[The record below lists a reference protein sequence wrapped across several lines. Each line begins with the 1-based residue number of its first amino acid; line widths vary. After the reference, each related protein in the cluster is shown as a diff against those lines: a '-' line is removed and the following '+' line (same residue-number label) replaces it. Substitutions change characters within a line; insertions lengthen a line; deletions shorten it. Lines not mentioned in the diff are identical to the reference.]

1 MTDNTPQDDQN
12 NAGVV
17 PNSPVMIRR
26 QYLKDLSFENP
37 NSPEILKRG
46 NERPEMDMNILMDV
60 KKLEDEEL
68 EYFYEVTLTLQANA
82 VREGQAMF
90 VAEVTYGAAVE
101 INGLDEKRHH
111 PLLLTE
117 VPQILFPFARLALAN
132 ATQAGGFMPLQ
143 LQPVDFRTMY
153 LQRFADKQDDANG
166 DNAAE

>member
-1 MTDNTPQDDQN
+1 MTDNNQENQQQGDM
-12 NAGVV
+12 V

-60 KKLEDEEL
+60 RKLEDEES
-68 EYFYEVTLTLQANA
+68 EHFYEVTLTLQANA

-90 VAEVTYGAAVE
+90 VAEVTYGAAVS
-101 INGLDEKRHH
+101 IDGLDEKRHH

-153 LQRFADKQDDANG
+153 LQRFADKQEGKDASEDASN
-166 DNAAE
+166 